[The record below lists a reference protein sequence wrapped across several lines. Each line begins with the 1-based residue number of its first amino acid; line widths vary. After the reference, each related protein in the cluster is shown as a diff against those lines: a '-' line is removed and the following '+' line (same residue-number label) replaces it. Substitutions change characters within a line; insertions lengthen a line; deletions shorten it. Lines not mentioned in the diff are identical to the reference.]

1 MRVQITHPID
11 NPVLLQA
18 GQVVDVASTL
28 AKIWIE
34 NDWAFEIKEETMKDE
49 PTTDAPPPKPKYKRE
64 VTHGDG

>member
-34 NDWAFEIKEETMKDE
+34 NDWAFEVKDE
-49 PTTDAPPPKPKYKRE
+49 QREPVKPKYKRE
-64 VTHGDG
+64 VKDGDG

>member
-34 NDWAFEIKEETMKDE
+34 NDWAFEIVEEQPE
-49 PTTDAPPPKPKYKRE
+49 PVKPKYKKE
-64 VTHGDG
+64 VKDGDG